1 MKIEFDL
8 LPELLEYCEELT
20 KQLKQARK
28 EHDQDDWSEFE
39 TEFPFLS
46 HVVDSTLDVEDT
58 FLKMTG
64 KLKIKEPDQQD

>member
-20 KQLKQARK
+20 KQLKQARE

-64 KLKIKEPDQQD
+64 KLEITEPD